1 MNKKLIIYISCGIL
15 AAIILGVSLFFILR
29 NNNSTHS
36 DNIYSTEKIIIE
48 KYEEDG
54 TAKTIEI
61 TKSKDIKELTKICD
75 SVSLEQDETSESL
88 AIRNDVKI
96 DLNNGII
103 FFIQLDI
110 EDYCYIENSNSDI
123 KAVIKMPSGLLD
135 YVKNAL
141 EENNA

>member
-1 MNKKLIIYISCGIL
+1 MKKKLIIYISCGVL

-29 NNNSTHS
+29 NNKSTHS
-36 DNIYSTEKIIIE
+36 DNIYSTEKIMIE
-48 KYEEDG
+48 RYEEDG
-54 TAKTIEI
+54 TSKTIEI
-61 TKSKDIKELTKICD
+61 TKKKDIKELTKICD
-75 SVSLEQDETSESL
+75 NVSLEQDETSESL

-103 FFIQLDI
+103 FFIQLDLN
-110 EDYCYIENSNSDI
+110 DYCYMENNNSNVQ
-123 KAVIKMPSGLLD
+123 AVIKMPSGLLD